1 MKTIKEINE
10 QIAEKVREF
19 KELDDKNSCM
29 GGMTIGWVDALQ
41 WVIEDSEDVEVK

>member
-1 MKTIKEINE
+1 MKIVEEINE

-29 GGMTIGWVDALQ
+29 GGMTIGWVDAL
-41 WVIEDSEDVEVK
+41 